1 MSESDRAAVESAA
14 AELRAALAAD
24 DLGLIEG
31 STDAL
36 TKTAYRLAEE
46 VYKETAHTAGSGNP
60 RGTGQRAGEGARPP
74 KRAPRAR
81 RAGLKTWT
89 TRSSNRNGQA
99 RFLRGPRASRR
110 ARPGTRSRRAY
121 RQLAI
126 KHHPD
131 RNPDDRD
138 AEEKFKEATE
148 AYEILADDRKRQAY
162 DQYGFA
168 GLNGMGQ
175 PTAQDFSTIFQG
187 FEDIFGDVSGIF
199 DSFFGGGGSRRR
211 SGRGRGGQRGS
222 DLRYDM
228 EISFLEAAFGA
239 KKEVSYPRAERCDVC
254 NGTGSD
260 KGSGRKLCPTC
271 GGSGQVRRNS
281 GFFSIASTCPSCGGE
296 GEIIERPCTA
306 CRGAGTVRRN
316 RTITITIP
324 AGIED
329 GKRLSVSGQGDAGA
343 NGSPDGDLYVF
354 LRVQPHECLRA
365 GRQGRLLRHTH
376 LHHAGGPGRGYRD
389 SHAGRED
396 RAGDGPPGTQNGR
409 VLRLRGEG
417 IPELHSAS
425 RRGDMYIKIVVR
437 VPTKVN
443 ARARELL
450 KELAT
455 VSGEEQSPKPIP
467 LSELK
472 QP

>member
-1 MSESDRAAVESAA
+1 MAKKDFYDV
-14 AELRAALAAD
+14 
-24 DLGLIEG
+24 LGVKKG
-31 STDAL
+31 
-36 TKTAYRLAEE
+36 
-46 VYKETAHTAGSGNP
+46 
-60 RGTGQRAGEGARPP
+60 
-74 KRAPRAR
+74 
-81 RAGLKTWT
+81 
-89 TRSSNRNGQA
+89 
-99 RFLRGPRASRR
+99 ASREEIKK
-110 ARPGTRSRRAY
+110 AY

-131 RNPDDRD
+131 RNPESKD

-168 GLNGMGQ
+168 GLKGMGQ
-175 PTAQDFSTIFQG
+175 PTAQDFSSIFQG

-199 DSFFGGGGSRRR
+199 DSFFGGGGQRRR
-211 SGRGRGGQRGS
+211 SGGRGNGQRGS

-228 EISFLEAAFGA
+228 EIGFLEAAFGM
-239 KKEVSYPRAERCDVC
+239 KKEVTYARAERCDSC
-254 NGTGSD
+254 KGTGAD

-281 GFFSIASTCPSCGGE
+281 GFFSIASTCPSCNGE
-296 GEIIERPCTA
+296 GEIIERPCSD
-306 CRGAGTVRRN
+306 CRGAGTVRRS

-329 GKRLSVSGQGDAGA
+329 GKRLSLAGQGDSGV
-343 NGSPDGDLYVF
+343 NGTQDGDLYVF
-354 LRVQPHECLRA
+354 LKVQPHECFERD
-365 GRQGRLLRHTH
+365 GRDVYCAIPISITQAALGADIQIPTLDDKTVRISVP
-376 LHHAGGPGRGYRD
+376 A
-389 SHAGRED
+389 
-396 RAGDGPPGTQNGR
+396 GTQNGR
-409 VLRLRGEG
+409 ILRLRGEG

-425 RRGDMYIKIVVR
+425 RRGDMYIKIIVR
-437 VPTKVN
+437 VPTKLN

-450 KELAT
+450 KELAAAG
-455 VSGEEQSPKPIP
+455 GEEAKPRPVP